1 MYKCQHITG
10 KSKNTSSVSSS
21 TPTRSPSQVNVALKT
36 ANNERNA
43 IQLTAITPTILTLDV
58 APLVAASIILTSFLK
73 RNAVMNI

>member
-1 MYKCQHITG
+1 M
-10 KSKNTSSVSSS
+10 
-21 TPTRSPSQVNVALKT
+21 ALKT

-73 RNAVMNI
+73 RNAVMNFKL